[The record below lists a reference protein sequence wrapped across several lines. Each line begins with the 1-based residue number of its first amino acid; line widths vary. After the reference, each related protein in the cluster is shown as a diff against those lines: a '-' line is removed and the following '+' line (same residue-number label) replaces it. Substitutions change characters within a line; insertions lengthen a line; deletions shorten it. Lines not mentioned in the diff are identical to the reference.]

1 MDVELFIKRRK
12 QLGYSQVAL
21 SKGICTQSTLSKFE
35 KDSQVPSLAIL
46 TRLCNRLGLTIDDLT
61 RKDASSAR
69 YIRDTL
75 DQVEEGL
82 MIENFPQV
90 SAGLNKLKIDQI
102 MANKEKMRYFYLEGF
117 NYVLTNQV
125 ARSCSPSPRFSMNW
139 TNATKRFIRTWPTSG
154 WGFTTPVTTQWNG
167 PVSSSLRSPTT

>member
-69 YIRDTL
+69 YIRNTL

-90 SAGLNKLKIDQI
+90 SAGLNKLKID
-102 MANKEKMRYFYLEGF
+102 
-117 NYVLTNQV
+117 
-125 ARSCSPSPRFSMNW
+125 
-139 TNATKRFIRTWPTSG
+139 
-154 WGFTTPVTTQWNG
+154 
-167 PVSSSLRSPTT
+167 

>member
-61 RKDASSAR
+61 RKTPLLPATSA
-69 YIRDTL
+69 TL
-75 DQVEEGL
+75 
-82 MIENFPQV
+82 
-90 SAGLNKLKIDQI
+90 
-102 MANKEKMRYFYLEGF
+102 
-117 NYVLTNQV
+117 
-125 ARSCSPSPRFSMNW
+125 W
-139 TNATKRFIRTWPTSG
+139 TKWRRG
-154 WGFTTPVTTQWNG
+154 
-167 PVSSSLRSPTT
+167 

>member
-69 YIRDTL
+69 YIRNTL

-82 MIENFPQV
+82 MIV
-90 SAGLNKLKIDQI
+90 LGLPRVGDL
-102 MANKEKMRYFYLEGF
+102 LH
-117 NYVLTNQV
+117 
-125 ARSCSPSPRFSMNW
+125 PSRL
-139 TNATKRFIRTWPTSG
+139 
-154 WGFTTPVTTQWNG
+154 NG
-167 PVSSSLRSPTT
+167 TGQFLLH

>member
-1 MDVELFIKRRK
+1 M
-12 QLGYSQVAL
+12 
-21 SKGICTQSTLSKFE
+21 
-35 KDSQVPSLAIL
+35 IL

-90 SAGLNKLKIDQI
+90 SAGPNKLKIDQI
-102 MANKEKMRYFYLEGF
+102 MANKERCVTSTWRAF
-117 NYVLTNQV
+117 NYVFN
-125 ARSCSPSPRFSMNW
+125 
-139 TNATKRFIRTWPTSG
+139 
-154 WGFTTPVTTQWNG
+154 
-167 PVSSSLRSPTT
+167 